1 MKEKSY
7 ARQRR
12 RGIKRKLNLV
22 KLKGGCCEI
31 CGYNKNLTALTF
43 HHVDPSTKSFNVEMR
58 NIANYE
64 WNRVLKESNK
74 CQVLCHNCH
83 HELHHPEFNLKKL
96 LTGNQN

>member
-22 KLKGGCCEI
+22 ELKGGCCAI

-43 HHVDPSTKSFNVEMR
+43 HHINSDTKLFNVEMR

-64 WNRVLKESNK
+64 WSKVLKEAKK
-74 CQVLCHNCH
+74 CQLLCHNCH
-83 HELHHPEFNLKKL
+83 HELHHPSLDIKKL
-96 LTGNQN
+96 LMDNKN